1 MATGDPWEA
10 TLSLPGI
17 ETYVAALRGRSLAHA
32 PHVVVEPLLIRR
44 LELLAWRAAKHLR
57 KRSVQRGSIM
67 LDLEKHAF

>member
-1 MATGDPWEA
+1 MRP
-10 TLSLPGI
+10 TLTKDGCLDQRQP
-17 ETYVAALRGRSLAHA
+17 ALRGRSLAHA